1 MQCLPALLEGTSNT
15 AAITRPFIS
24 RNQANWMENRWWAGE
39 GAATPPPPPPY
50 GCPRAISAHRT
61 LIRGRCHPTAVLC
74 PRASPRRG
82 RHHPSSPSLQRGDA
96 RSRSVGRGAALFSPS
111 SGSQQP
117 SPLMLSPPFP
127 RLQLPPVTS
136 PSARAAKLG
145 CGTWLQSPDAAR
157 DTRDAEPHRRTA
169 AQHMGGCC
177 SSEPQH
183 SSWCEGRRALLQSP
197 GTAHD
202 VSDAEPHRRAPAQLV
217 T

>member
-1 MQCLPALLEGTSNT
+1 MGWGRS
-15 AAITRPFIS
+15 
-24 RNQANWMENRWWAGE
+24 GH
-39 GAATPPPPPPY
+39 PPPPPPY

-157 DTRDAEPHRRTA
+157 HTR
-169 AQHMGGCC
+169 
-177 SSEPQH
+177 
-183 SSWCEGRRALLQSP
+183 
-197 GTAHD
+197 
-202 VSDAEPHRRAPAQLV
+202 DAEPHRRAPAQLV
-217 T
+217 TRGMLSPTAELQRSTWVSAAAQSPNTARGVKDAEPFCRAPAQLMT